1 MTVNDLSRIDS
12 DFEESI
18 FITKVNSRIK
28 KIYNAITLG
37 DVDTVKHFMSDELYS
52 KIIDYVKN
60 NDDDN
65 KIVIYDEVNI
75 SSAILNIDEDN
86 NNYIITVDCVS
97 KFLKYFISK
106 NSREYLSGDMDN
118 RIELNQKIKFYKSKT
133 AKSVDVVRCLGCGA
147 NFNINSNGICPHC
160 GRTYDLEKFDYIISD
175 MEL

>member
-52 KIIDYVKN
+52 KITDYVKN

-97 KFLKYFISK
+97 KF
-106 NSREYLSGDMDN
+106 
-118 RIELNQKIKFYKSKT
+118 
-133 AKSVDVVRCLGCGA
+133 
-147 NFNINSNGICPHC
+147 
-160 GRTYDLEKFDYIISD
+160 
-175 MEL
+175 